1 MATQDVKTFVAD
13 KIMSEGYD
21 GLCSDECGCSVA
33 DLRQGVPCGESF
45 ANCVLAYRWEC
56 EGCKIG
62 ESTDGC
68 EFYEWAGGCYR
79 TSEQASTP

>member
-13 KIMSEGYD
+13 RIMSEGYD
-21 GLCSDECGCSVA
+21 GLCTADCGCGVA
-33 DLRQGVPCGESF
+33 DLHPCGESF
-45 ANCVLAYRWEC
+45 ADCMLAHRWEC

-62 ESTDGC
+62 ELTDGC

-79 TSEQASTP
+79 TFEQASTP